1 MPLRLIRVPLI
12 TQFQRLYNTM
22 TSLTLEPREK
32 LLRDCLAD
40 CAQSLHPLEIRFA
53 GGWVRDKLLGL
64 QSHDIDVALSTLSG
78 KDFGQT
84 FLQFYNEHGDKYK
97 KEAERLGIDNTELNK
112 IVLVEE
118 DAEKSKHLAVAKL
131 KLFCLEVDLV
141 NLRTEVYAS
150 DSRTPVVKMGTAEED
165 ALRRDA
171 TINALF
177 YNIHTEQVEDLTG
190 KGLEDLKDKIM
201 RTPLDPYQT
210 FRDDPLR
217 ALRLIRFAARLDF
230 EIDAAAQTAMKSSEI
245 HQALRLKIS
254 RERVRAEIVKALEG
268 CRPTKALSYIHEL
281 DLFNSCF
288 ADPADPNPP
297 SSQYLPRIYQSL
309 SRILENDFLCDSLQ
323 LRHESP
329 ALPWLLA
336 AYTPWETSVYSAG
349 SQAIKNGIK
358 APAREAK
365 LLEAAIQHRTA
376 ISALVSGVSRASNP
390 YTRSAIGMK
399 IRSWGSTWGHQALY
413 ALLCDLKT
421 DPGAPLLYETFL
433 QHLLRL
439 GLDQSK
445 AVDTKPILDGRKII
459 HTLAPVKKL
468 GPGIKFATDL
478 VMGWQLDNPQGG
490 VGECEDMLRRRRDD
504 VFLHD
509 VEAREGGRG
518 RK

>member
-1 MPLRLIRVPLI
+1 MLLRLLRVPLI
-12 TQFQRLYNTM
+12 RRSKRLYNTM
-22 TSLTLEPREK
+22 SSLSLEPREK

-53 GGWVRDKLLGL
+53 GGWVRDKLLGI

-84 FLQFYNEHGDKYK
+84 FLQFYNEHGEKYK

-131 KLFCLEVDLV
+131 KLFCLEIDLV

-190 KGLEDLKDKIM
+190 KGLEDLKNKIM
-201 RTPLDPYQT
+201 RTPLDPDQT

-217 ALRLIRFAARLDF
+217 VLRLIRFASRLDF
-230 EIDAAAQTAMKSSEI
+230 AIDAAAQTAMRSPEI
-245 HQALRLKIS
+245 HQALKLKIS

-268 CRPTKALSYIHEL
+268 CRPTKALSHIHEL

-297 SSQYLPRIYQSL
+297 SSQYLPQIYQSL
-309 SRILENDFLCDSLQ
+309 SRILENDFVCDNLQ

-336 AYTPWETSVYSAG
+336 AYTPWETSVCTEG
-349 SQAIKNGIK
+349 SQAMKNGMK

-365 LLEAAIQHRTA
+365 LLEAAIQHRAA
-376 ISALVSGVSRASNP
+376 ISALVSVVCRPNSP
-390 YTRSAIGMK
+390 YTRGSIGMK
-399 IRSWGSTWGHQALY
+399 LRSWGPTWGHQALY

-433 QHLLRL
+433 RHLQRL
-439 GLDQSK
+439 NLDQSK
-445 AVDTKPILDGRKII
+445 AVDAKPILDGRKII
-459 HTLAPVKKL
+459 HTLAPPKKL

-478 VMGWQLDNPQGG
+478 VMEWQFDNPEAG
-490 VGECEDMLRRRRDD
+490 VAECEDMLRVRRDE
-504 VFLHD
+504 VFRHD
-509 VEAREGGRG
+509 VEAREGARG